1 MIAIIDYGVGNLFSL
16 KSSLDFIG
24 AQSVVTK
31 DPVVI
36 EQADRIILP
45 GVGAFADAI
54 KLLHDTGLV
63 PVLKDQVAKGKPLL
77 GICLG
82 MQLLFDTSYEYGC
95 HKGLG
100 LVEGDVCPI
109 ADDVDKSFKIPH
121 MGWNSLDFVGDSPL
135 FKYIKNGDYVYFVHS
150 YYAKNCNSVVAT
162 SNYGANLTA
171 MVQKGNV
178 FGAQFH
184 PEKSGATGLAILK
197 AFNEI

>member
-31 DPVVI
+31 DPLVI
-36 EQADRIILP
+36 QQADRIILP

-63 PVLKDQVAKGKPLL
+63 PVIKDQVAKGKPLL

-100 LVEGDVCPI
+100 LVKGDVCPI

-121 MGWNSLDFVGDSPL
+121 MGWNSLDFVGDCPL

-162 SNYGANLTA
+162 SNYGADLTA
-171 MVQKGNV
+171 MVQNNKV

-184 PEKSGATGLAILK
+184 PEKSGETGLAILK